1 MTVAN
6 AKKEQSRL
14 WRIPG
19 IDGVELMR
27 ATYIDH
33 VFPRH
38 AHDGFAIGVI
48 EQGALGFYYRGEN
61 LIASPGTINLVNP
74 DEVHTGHAVSESG
87 WTYRMFYLDAPLL
100 QKAAGEIADRPAQI
114 PFFQAGVIHDP
125 ALADMIR
132 RLHIDSEKKAVSRL
146 ESESRLLSM
155 LGQWIMRHADASPS
169 LRSIGRERRPVEKA
183 REYIEEHY
191 NQDVSIEQLSSVA
204 NLSPFYLI
212 RSFRR
217 ETGLPPHAFQ
227 IQVRVRRAKDLV
239 KAGRSLADTAYET
252 GFTDQSHFTR
262 HFKRIV
268 GVPPGKYRNF
278 VQDGRK
284 PEN

>member
-1 MTVAN
+1 MTSADR
-6 AKKEQSRL
+6 KKEQSRL
-14 WRIPG
+14 WRVPG

-33 VFPRH
+33 VFPKH

-61 LIASPGTINLVNP
+61 IVASPGTINLVNP
-74 DEVHTGHAVSESG
+74 DEVHTGHAVSEAG
-87 WTYRMFYLDAPLL
+87 WTYRMFYLDALLL
-100 QKAAGEIADRPAQI
+100 QKAACQIADRTSQM
-114 PFFQAGVIHDP
+114 PFFQAGVIHDLP
-125 ALADMIR
+125 LADMIR
-132 RLHIDSEKKAVSRL
+132 RLHIDSEKNAVSRL
-146 ESESRLLSM
+146 EAESRLLSM
-155 LGQWIMRHADASPS
+155 LCQWIVRHADASPS
-169 LRSIGRERRPVEKA
+169 LRSVGHEHRPVEKV
-183 REYIEEHY
+183 REYIEENY
-191 NQDVSIEQLSSVA
+191 SQDVSIEQLSSIA

-212 RSFRR
+212 RAFRR

-239 KAGRSLADTAYET
+239 KSGRSLADTAYET
-252 GFTDQSHFTR
+252 GFTDQSHLTR

-268 GVPPGKYRNF
+268 GVPPGKYRSF